1 MRNVAWELGDVKKF
15 IQWLYIGVNLSF
27 RGRSGEVREGKEK
40 CEMNFIIESVMT
52 SIPVQRQEQ

>member
-15 IQWLYIGVNLSF
+15 IQWLYIAVNLSF

-40 CEMNFIIESVMT
+40 CEMNFIIESVMI
-52 SIPVQRQEQ
+52 SIPVQ